1 MPIAGHMTFA
11 SRALRALVSLLLV
24 VSLPLSAQ
32 QGATAPV
39 SVPAAQPSASPRYT
53 QPDDPWIYRGTDIPV
68 DPEWLFGEMPNGLRY
83 AVRNNRV
90 PPGQVSIRVR
100 IDAGSLHEEDS
111 ERGFAHLVEHLT
123 FRESKYFGDAEAIP
137 HFQRLGASL
146 GNDTNAI
153 TSPTQTVYKL
163 DLPNARDATL
173 EESVRLLSGMIREPA
188 LSNANLA
195 AEVPIVLAERRER
208 NGPDRRIVEATNEVY
223 FAGQRLAN
231 RFPIGTVA
239 TLEGATSRSVK
250 AFHRRW
256 YRPEN
261 TVIVIAGDAN
271 PARLAALIEQYFGD
285 WKVSGRHTLAPDFGD
300 PTAPRDSDRDNPV
313 GETRVIVEPG
323 QPRQLSFAV
332 LRPWQEVTDNIEYN
346 RGLLLDAV
354 AETIINRR
362 LETRAR
368 EGGSF
373 LFASIGRQKTSRS
386 ADGTYVDV
394 TPLGENWQ
402 AALADV
408 RAVIADAVA
417 APPSQAEI
425 DRELAQFDLVFANQ
439 VEQRRIQAGS
449 ELADTV
455 VGAVDIREAV
465 AAPETILDVFRGMKA
480 RFTPEEIHEH
490 TRALFAG
497 DVIRAVLLTPE
508 ADDADA
514 ADLRL
519 AMLAQPNSDGGVR
532 ASAEAIDFA
541 DLPPIGEPQAPV
553 SRAPLGVFQGGDVE
567 QLTFANGVRA
577 LVWPTEN
584 EPGRATVR
592 VRFGSGLQGFSDDE
606 ATYIQLGR
614 AALVSSG
621 IGPLGQNEL
630 DRLATGRKLGLSFRV
645 EDGTFVFEGLTRA
658 SDVADQIYLFAAK
671 LGTPRWDVAPF
682 ERAKATL
689 LLAYDTYD
697 GNPNGVINR
706 DLEWLLRDRD
716 PRFGTPTPEALRE
729 TTHEEFVQV
738 WSRLLAQGPI
748 EVDVFGDIDRETVV
762 TALSRTFGAL
772 PPRESAP
779 AEMLARKTGFP
790 AANTTPVVLN
800 HRGEPDQAA
809 AVIAWPAG
817 AGSAGLPLSRKLD
830 LLAQI
835 FSNRLLDAMRERAGA
850 SYSPFVGSNWP
861 LDTDSGG
868 NILALAQLPPE
879 QVPAFFAAAEEIAS
893 DLAATGPTADEIA
906 RVTEPMLQLLNRA
919 QTGHGFW
926 LQQLEGSTFDR
937 NRLVFLRTLMSDYTQ
952 VTTEEMRAIA
962 ARYLGG
968 QSGWKLAVL
977 PQAAA
982 ANGGR

>member
-1 MPIAGHMTFA
+1 MTFA
-11 SRALRALVSLLLV
+11 SRALRVLVLLV
-24 VSLPLSAQ
+24 LAVPLPLTAQ
-32 QGATAPV
+32 QASRPTIV
-39 SVPAAQPSASPRYT
+39 VPAIQPFPAPRYL

-68 DPEWLFGEMPNGLRY
+68 DREWLFGEMPNGVRY

-100 IDAGSLHEEDS
+100 IDAGSLHEQES
-111 ERGFAHLVEHLT
+111 ERGFAHLIEHLT
-123 FRESKYFGDAEAIP
+123 FRESKYLSDGQAIP

-163 DLPNARDATL
+163 DLPNARGATL
-173 EESVRLLSGMIREPA
+173 EESIRLLSGMIREPA
-188 LSNANLA
+188 LSEANLQ

-208 NGPDRRIVEATNEVY
+208 NGPDRRIIEATNEVY

-231 RFPIGTVA
+231 RFPIGTVE
-239 TLEGATSRSVK
+239 TLQGATSRAVK

-261 TVIVIAGDAN
+261 TVVVIAGDAD
-271 PARLAALIEQYFGD
+271 PARLASLVEQYFGD
-285 WKVSGRHTLAPDFGD
+285 WDVPGRRTPEPDFGD
-300 PTAPRDSDRDNPV
+300 PVTPRGADRDNPV

-332 LRPWQEVTDNIEYN
+332 LRPWQQVTDNLEYN

-362 LETRAR
+362 LEMRAR

-373 LFASIGRQKTSRS
+373 LFASVGRQKTSRS

-394 TPLGENWQ
+394 TPLGEDWRT
-402 AALADV
+402 ALADV
-408 RAVIADAVA
+408 RAVIADALA
-417 APPSQAEI
+417 SPPTQEEI
-425 DRELAQFDLVFANQ
+425 DREVAQFDLVFAND

-449 ELADTV
+449 ALADTV

-465 AAPETILDVFRGMKA
+465 AAPETILEVFRGMKH
-480 RFTPEEIHEH
+480 RFTPEEIHRL
-490 TRALFAG
+490 TQAMFRG
-497 DVIRAVLLTPE
+497 RVIRAILLTPE
-508 ADDADA
+508 PGEATA
-514 ADLRL
+514 ADLRQ
-519 AMLAQPNSDGGVR
+519 AMLADIDGTGAVR

-553 SRAPLGVFQGGDVE
+553 SRTPLGIFQGGDVE

-577 LVWPTEN
+577 LVWPTTN

-606 ATYIQLGR
+606 AAYIQLGK

-645 EDGTFVFEGLTRA
+645 EEGAFVFEGLTRA
-658 SDVADQIYLFAAK
+658 TDVADQIYLFAAK
-671 LGTPRWDVAPF
+671 LGMPRWDAAPV

-689 LLAYDTYD
+689 LLAYDTYGGD
-697 GNPNGVINR
+697 PNGVINR

-716 PRFGTPTPEALRE
+716 PRFATPTPEALRQ
-729 TTHEEFVQV
+729 TTPEGFKQV

-748 EVDVFGDIDRETVV
+748 EVDVFGDVDREAVV
-762 TALSRTFGAL
+762 EALSRTFGAL
-772 PPRESAP
+772 PPREPAP
-779 AEMLARKTGFP
+779 AEMLARRTTFP
-790 AANTTPVVLN
+790 EPTDTPVVLN
-800 HRGEPDQAA
+800 HRGEADQAA

-817 AGSAGLPLSRKLD
+817 AGSAGLPQSRKLD

-850 SYSPFVGSNWP
+850 SYSPFVDSNWP

-868 NILALAQLPPE
+868 NVLALAQLPPE
-879 QVPAFFAAAEEIAS
+879 QVPAFFAAAEEIAA
-893 DLAATGPTADEIA
+893 DLAANGPTADEIA

-926 LQQLEGSTFDR
+926 LQQLQGSTFDR
-937 NRLVFLRTLMSDYTQ
+937 NRLIFLRTLMSDYTQ
-952 VTTEEMRAIA
+952 VTPEEMRAIA
-962 ARYLGG
+962 ARYLGA
-968 QSGWKLAVL
+968 QRGWRLAVL
-977 PQAAA
+977 PQAGAA
-982 ANGGR
+982 GVGR